1 MIYFSVIRPQAGQI
15 TQPQSCAFLLGVDW
29 MRSTLNRRSLS
40 AIRGWSVKRYRT
52 ACTSCLQP
60 LGLRK
65 AGQYYYPLTLLL
77 RRSGD
82 FGGLSSLS

>member
-15 TQPQSCAFLLGVDW
+15 TQPQSCAFLHGVDW
-29 MRSTLNRRSLS
+29 MRSTLDRRSLS
-40 AIRGWSVKRYRT
+40 AIRWWSVKRYRT
-52 ACTSCLQP
+52 AWTP

-65 AGQYYYPLTLLL
+65 VGQFYYRLTLLF

-82 FGGLSSLS
+82 FGGWLSLS

>member
-15 TQPQSCAFLLGVDW
+15 TQPQSCAFFHGVDW

-40 AIRGWSVKRYRT
+40 ATRGWSVKRYRT
-52 ACTSCLQP
+52 AWTP

-65 AGQYYYPLTLLL
+65 VGQFYHPLTLLL

-82 FGGLSSLS
+82 FGGWSSLS